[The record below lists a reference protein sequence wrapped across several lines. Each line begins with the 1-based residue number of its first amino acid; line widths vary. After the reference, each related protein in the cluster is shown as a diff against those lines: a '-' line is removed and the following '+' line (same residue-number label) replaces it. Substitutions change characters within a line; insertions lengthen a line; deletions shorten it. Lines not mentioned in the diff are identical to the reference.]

1 MAAPMNETPASA
13 VPEKPSGK
21 TPGGKTSLSGRVL
34 KMMSIF
40 SGVQV
45 VYILCSIVRTKL
57 VAIWLGPAGVG
68 LFGIYNSVIETAGTL
83 TQMGTGTGV
92 IRALAKSPRQHLPL
106 LVAVTRRWAWALGLA
121 GALLTIVLS
130 PLLSEFTFGDS
141 NHTLGFILLSVTI
154 LLISLSNNE
163 AAVFQGM
170 KRYASL
176 AKSSVV
182 GAVAGLLISIPMYY
196 FWGMDSIIPSLIAY
210 VVVTWLCLGLYRQRV
225 GRPDHTPGV
234 RETFNIGKE
243 FALLGLF
250 MTITAFASNAIA
262 YIFISYLNRTGGT
275 ETAGLYQAGF
285 TLVNRYTGLILGA
298 VGMEYLPRLSEV
310 SSSRRRT
317 EMFISHETT
326 LLILIMFPV
335 VTLFIA
341 ADELIV
347 RFLYDHT
354 FLTILPFITW
364 AIVGTILRAWSWC
377 LAFTILARGDGLCY
391 LVTELLSTIVAI
403 ALNILLYNACGIIG
417 LGYAYTLWYLFY
429 LAEVWVVCRLRY
441 NLRLPRPTVIFST
454 VIMLTVTAMAVA
466 KSLGGWMVCIPFLLL
481 SAIVFIYGM
490 KKMLGKN
497 SGSSLKKFVKPAKKG

>member
-1 MAAPMNETPASA
+1 
-13 VPEKPSGK
+13 
-21 TPGGKTSLSGRVL
+21 
-34 KMMSIF
+34 MMSIF

-141 NHTLGFILLSVTI
+141 NHTLGFIFLSITI
-154 LLISLSNNE
+154 LLMSLSNNE

-170 KRYASL
+170 KRYATL
-176 AKSSVV
+176 AKSSVA
-182 GAVAGLLISIPMYY
+182 GAVAGLIISIPMYY

-210 VVVTWLCLGLYRQRV
+210 AVVTWICRGLYRQRV
-225 GRPDHTPGV
+225 ERPDHTPGV
-234 RETFNIGKE
+234 KETFNMGKE

-250 MTITAFASNAIA
+250 ITISTFASNAIA
-262 YIFISYLNRTGGT
+262 YIFMSYLNRTGGT

-317 EMFISHETT
+317 EMFVSHETT

-347 RFLYDHT
+347 RFLYNHT

-403 ALNILLYNACGIIG
+403 TLNILFYNAYGIIG

-441 NLRLPRPTVIFST
+441 NLRLPRPTVILPATTFCLCIIAA
-454 VIMLTVTAMAVA
+454 VIKTYIGWLWTLPLALVA
-466 KSLGGWMVCIPFLLL
+466 IIICIIGLRPLL
-481 SAIVFIYGM
+481 
-490 KKMLGKN
+490 KR
-497 SGSSLKKFVKPAKKG
+497 